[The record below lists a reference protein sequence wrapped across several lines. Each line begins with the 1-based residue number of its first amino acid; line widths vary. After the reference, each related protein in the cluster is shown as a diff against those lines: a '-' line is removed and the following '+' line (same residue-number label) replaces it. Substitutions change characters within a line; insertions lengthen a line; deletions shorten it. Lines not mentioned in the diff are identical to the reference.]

1 MFLFCTKGETKD
13 EKKMRRS
20 KQALSNE
27 KCIEIL
33 NKNTSGVLALC
44 GNQMEPYALPIS
56 YVYENH
62 KIYFHCAKSGYK
74 LDLIQENNQVSFC
87 VIDQD
92 VIVPEKYTTYFKS
105 VIVFG
110 NIHMLEDDDEKQ
122 HAIETLAIKYSPDES
137 IQNRQEAIK
146 KFWKALCL
154 LELDIKDITGKQ
166 AIDLVDKRN
175 EG

>member
-13 EKKMRRS
+13 EKMRRS

-137 IQNRQEAIK
+137 IQNRQEEIK
-146 KFWKALCL
+146 NF
-154 LELDIKDITGKQ
+154 GKPY
-166 AIDLVDKRN
+166 VY
-175 EG
+175 

>member
-13 EKKMRRS
+13 EKMRRS

-105 VIVFG
+105 VIVLATSICLKMMMK
-110 NIHMLEDDDEKQ
+110 NNMLLK
-122 HAIETLAIKYSPDES
+122 H
-137 IQNRQEAIK
+137 
-146 KFWKALCL
+146 
-154 LELDIKDITGKQ
+154 
-166 AIDLVDKRN
+166 
-175 EG
+175 

>member
-1 MFLFCTKGETKD
+1 M
-13 EKKMRRS
+13 KKMRRS

-87 VIDQD
+87 ERKLAAILQENQWPQ
-92 VIVPEKYTTYFKS
+92 VIVPYRQQIHTIIIKINSNETG
-105 VIVFG
+105 VNVG
-110 NIHMLEDDDEKQ
+110 N
-122 HAIETLAIKYSPDES
+122 
-137 IQNRQEAIK
+137 
-146 KFWKALCL
+146 L
-154 LELDIKDITGKQ
+154 LENTKN
-166 AIDLVDKRN
+166 RF
-175 EG
+175 

>member
-1 MFLFCTKGETKD
+1 MIE
-13 EKKMRRS
+13 MRRKKQSLS
-20 KQALSNE
+20 KEECIDVLE
-27 KCIEIL
+27 KG
-33 NKNTSGVLALC
+33 TSGVLALC

-56 YVYENH
+56 YVYENQ

-110 NIHMLEDDDEKQ
+110 NIRMLEDDKEKQ

-137 IQNRQEAIK
+137 IQSRQEEIEK
-146 KFWKALCL
+146 YWKTLCL
-154 LELDIKDITGKQ
+154 LELDIKEMTGKQ
-166 AIDLVDKRN
+166 AIELVDK
-175 EG
+175 E

>member
-1 MFLFCTKGETKD
+1 M
-13 EKKMRRS
+13 KKMRRS

-92 VIVPEKYTTYFKS
+92 VIVPEKYTTYFCS
-105 VIVFG
+105 VIVSG
-110 NIHMLEDDDEKQ
+110 NMRVIKDDDKKRYV
-122 HAIETLAIKYSPDES
+122 IETLASKYSPAES
-137 IQNRQEAIK
+137 RQSHQEEIE
-146 KFWKALCL
+146 KFWKTLCI
-154 LELDIKDITGKQ
+154 LELDIKEITGKQ
-166 AIDLVDKRN
+166 AIELVK
-175 EG
+175 ES

>member
-1 MFLFCTKGETKD
+1 M
-13 EKKMRRS
+13 KKMRRS

-56 YVYENH
+56 YVYEDQ
-62 KIYFHCAKSGYK
+62 KIYFHCSKSGYK
-74 LDLIQENNQVSFC
+74 LDLMKENNQVSFC

-92 VIVPEKYTTYFKS
+92 VIVPEKYTTYFRS

-137 IQNRQEAIK
+137 IQNRQEEIK
-146 KFWKALCL
+146 KIWKALCL

-166 AIDLVDKRN
+166 AIELVDKRN

>member
-13 EKKMRRS
+13 EKMHRS

-27 KCIEIL
+27 KCIDIL

-92 VIVPEKYTTYFKS
+92 VIVPEKYTTYFRS

-137 IQNRQEAIK
+137 IQNRQEQIK

-166 AIDLVDKRN
+166 AIELVDKRN